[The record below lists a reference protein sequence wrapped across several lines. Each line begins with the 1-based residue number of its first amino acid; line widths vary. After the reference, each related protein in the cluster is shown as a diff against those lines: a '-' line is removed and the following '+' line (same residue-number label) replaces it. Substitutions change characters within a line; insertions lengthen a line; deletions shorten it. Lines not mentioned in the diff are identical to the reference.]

1 MSNLKVFGCLHYAH
15 IPDSQGKKFDQKSLK
30 AIFVGYPQGTKG
42 YKLYDLNSKLFL
54 RSRNVIFHEDKFHDF
69 QSNNVNNEKDIIFQ
83 ELNESGDGIE
93 LSDNAIE
100 PTIPQVQPVL
110 TEQLVVNSEPVGAT
124 YEETFMRQVNALG
137 PQRQRNVPQR
147 FHPDSCFVTES
158 LTSDIIEPKSVKEA
172 LSSEHSVQWKNAMSS
187 EYSSLIKNDTLELVP
202 PPNDKNIVGSKW
214 DLKVKIKADGTVDR
228 FKARLVAQ
236 GYSPTHGID
245 YDEVFSPVAKYS
257 AIRSLLALA
266 NAHNLEVHQM
276 DVKTAFLNGLIDCD
290 IYMSQPESFIDPD
303 RPNFVCKLNKSI
315 YGLKQ
320 SARCWNTTL
329 DEFLTSTGCRK
340 SKADDCIYIKQV
352 KNSDGQVSFVILA
365 VCVDDM
371 IPVSNDQFS

>member
-1 MSNLKVFGCLHYAH
+1 MSNLKVFGCLSYAH
-15 IPDSQGKKFDQKSLK
+15 IPDSQRKKFDQKLLK

-42 YKLYDLNSKLFL
+42 YELYDLKSKLFL

-69 QSNNVNNEKDIIFQ
+69 QSNNVNNEKDIILN

-124 YEETFMRQVNALG
+124 YEETFMRQLNALG

-172 LSSEHSVQWKNAMSS
+172 LSSGHSVQWKNAMTS
-187 EYSSLIKNDTLELVP
+187 EYSSLIKNDTWELVP

-214 DLKVKIKADGTVDR
+214 VLKVKRNADGTVDR

-236 GYSPTHGID
+236 GYSQTHGID

-290 IYMSQPESFIDPD
+290 IYMSQPE
-303 RPNFVCKLNKSI
+303 RVLSI
-315 YGLKQ
+315 LIGQ
-320 SARCWNTTL
+320 TL
-329 DEFLTSTGCRK
+329 
-340 SKADDCIYIKQV
+340 
-352 KNSDGQVSFVILA
+352 
-365 VCVDDM
+365 CV
-371 IPVSNDQFS
+371 N